1 MEPDRPRLPGRIGWQ
16 AGELDE
22 LDLRRPERVNLRSR
36 HAVTEVRQSP
46 AGDVVLKGPGRRK
59 LRRVSYDIGVGVI
72 GMNPTNMGS
81 TMTLLKDVPDL
92 KYELRGICAKRAEVL
107 EAYAQQIGVDFWTTD
122 YRELVSRDDID
133 VIAVY
138 SPDHL
143 HAEHCLAAVEAG
155 KHVVCT
161 KPMVTHLEDAKQL
174 VGAAKAKGV
183 KFLVGQTMRF
193 DLQFQTMR
201 RFFDD
206 GDLGEIMA
214 AEAYYVHDLREVYD
228 ITPWRPSV
236 PQDLMFGG
244 VVHPVD
250 ILRCF
255 LGDVREVHAY
265 GAKGKLTPEFPL
277 ENNFFLNLQFSSGQI
292 GRAMG
297 LYDVVHPPMPMMQ
310 VALYGTKGTMI
321 GDFTDNKGGQVK
333 LMLDKMTARE
343 PLQMTCPPETDT
355 SVYGH
360 GQTVIRYM
368 RHLQQCLEGDL
379 EPNPNVV
386 EGAKSVA
393 VGVAAWESIRT
404 GRPVKVFNEF

>member
-1 MEPDRPRLPGRIGWQ
+1 M
-16 AGELDE
+16 A
-22 LDLRRPERVNLRSR
+22 
-36 HAVTEVRQSP
+36 
-46 AGDVVLKGPGRRK
+46 
-59 LRRVSYDIGVGVI
+59 IGVGVI

-92 KYELRGICAKRAEVL
+92 KYELRGICAERAEVL

-161 KPMVTHLEDAKQL
+161 KPMVTDLEYAKQL
-174 VGAAKAKGV
+174 VGAVKAKGS

-214 AEAYYVHDLREVYD
+214 AEAYYVHDMREVYD
-228 ITPWRPSV
+228 ITPWRLSV

-310 VALYGTKGTMI
+310 VTLYGTKGTMI

-333 LMLDKMTARE
+333 LMLDKMAARE

-404 GRPVKVFNEF
+404 GRPVKVYNEF

>member
-1 MEPDRPRLPGRIGWQ
+1 MP
-16 AGELDE
+16 
-22 LDLRRPERVNLRSR
+22 
-36 HAVTEVRQSP
+36 
-46 AGDVVLKGPGRRK
+46 
-59 LRRVSYDIGVGVI
+59 IGVGVI

-92 KYELRGICAKRAEVL
+92 KYEIRGICAKRAEVL
-107 EAYAQQIGVDFWTTD
+107 EAYARQIGVDFWTTD
-122 YRELVSRDDID
+122 YRELVSRDDIG

-155 KHVVCT
+155 KHVLCT
-161 KPMVTHLEDAKQL
+161 KPMVTNLEDAKKL
-174 VGAAKAKGV
+174 VGAVKAKGV

-193 DLQFQTMR
+193 DLQFLTMR

-214 AEAYYVHDLREVYD
+214 AEAYYVHDMREVYGF
-228 ITPWRPSV
+228 TPWRLSV

-255 LGDVREVHAY
+255 LGDVEEVHAY
-265 GAKGKLTPEFPL
+265 GAKAKLTPEFPQP
-277 ENNFFLNLQFSSGQI
+277 NNFFLNLQFSSGQI

-368 RHLQQCLEGDL
+368 RHLQQCLESDL

-404 GRPVKVFNEF
+404 GRPVKVYNEF

>member
-1 MEPDRPRLPGRIGWQ
+1 M
-16 AGELDE
+16 A
-22 LDLRRPERVNLRSR
+22 
-36 HAVTEVRQSP
+36 
-46 AGDVVLKGPGRRK
+46 
-59 LRRVSYDIGVGVI
+59 IGVGVI

-92 KYELRGICAKRAEVL
+92 KYELRGICAIRAEVL
-107 EAYAQQIGVDFWTTD
+107 EAYAQQIDVDFWTTD

-155 KHVVCT
+155 KHVLCT
-161 KPMVTHLEDAKQL
+161 KPMVTNLEDAKQL
-174 VGAAKAKGV
+174 VGAVKAKGV

-214 AEAYYVHDLREVYD
+214 AEAYYVHDMREVYGF
-228 ITPWRPSV
+228 TPWRLSV

-265 GAKGKLTPEFPL
+265 GAKGKLTPEFPQP
-277 ENNFFLNLQFSSGQI
+277 NNFFLNLQFSSGQI

-297 LYDVVHPPMPMMQ
+297 LYDIVHPPMPMMQ
-310 VALYGTKGTMI
+310 VALYGAKGTMI

-333 LMLDKMTARE
+333 FMLDKMTARE

>member
-1 MEPDRPRLPGRIGWQ
+1 MAIG
-16 AGELDE
+16 L
-22 LDLRRPERVNLRSR
+22 
-36 HAVTEVRQSP
+36 
-46 AGDVVLKGPGRRK
+46 
-59 LRRVSYDIGVGVI
+59 GVI

-81 TMTLLKDVPDL
+81 TATLLKDVPDL
-92 KYELRGICAKRAEVL
+92 KYELRGICAKRADIL
-107 EAYAQQIGVDFWTTD
+107 ERYAVQIGVSFWTTD
-122 YRELVSRDDID
+122 YRELVRRDDID
-133 VIAVY
+133 VVAVY

-143 HAEHCLAAVEAG
+143 HAEHCVAAIESG

-161 KPMVTHLEDAKQL
+161 KPMVTNLDDAKRL
-174 VGAAKAKGV
+174 VELVRAKGV

-193 DLQFQTMR
+193 DLQFLTMR

-214 AEAYYVHDLREVYD
+214 AEAYYAHDLRDVYKL
-228 ITPWRPSV
+228 TPWRLNV

-255 LGDVREVHAY
+255 LGDVEEVHAY
-265 GAKGKLTPEFPL
+265 GVKGKLTPEYPKP
-277 ENNFFLNLQFSSGQI
+277 NNFFLNLKFRDGQI

-297 LYDVVHPPMPMMQ
+297 LYDIVHPPMPMMQ
-310 VALYGTKGTMI
+310 VTLYGTKGTII

-333 LMLDKMTARE
+333 AIFDKMAVKA
-343 PLQMTCPPETDT
+343 PLEMTCPPEVDT

-368 RHLQQCLEGDL
+368 RHFQRCLEEDQ
-379 EPNPNVV
+379 EPSPNVV
-386 EGAKSVA
+386 DGAKSIA

-404 GRPVKVFNEF
+404 GQPVKVFNDF

>member
-1 MEPDRPRLPGRIGWQ
+1 M
-16 AGELDE
+16 
-22 LDLRRPERVNLRSR
+22 V
-36 HAVTEVRQSP
+36 
-46 AGDVVLKGPGRRK
+46 
-59 LRRVSYDIGVGVI
+59 IGVGVI

-92 KYELRGICAKRAEVL
+92 KYELRGICANRAEVL
-107 EAYAQQIGVDFWTTD
+107 KPYAEQIGVNFWTTD
-122 YRELVSRDDID
+122 YRELVGRNDID

-161 KPMVTHLEDAKQL
+161 KPMVTNLDDAKKL
-174 VGAAKAKGV
+174 VGAVKTKGV
-183 KFLVGQTMRF
+183 KFLVGQSMRF
-193 DLQFQTMR
+193 DSQFLSMR
-201 RFFDD
+201 RHFDD
-206 GDLGEIMA
+206 GDLGEIMV
-214 AEAYYVHDLREVYD
+214 AEAYYVHDMREVYGF
-228 ITPWRPSV
+228 TPWRLSV
-236 PQDLMFGG
+236 PQDMMFGG

-255 LGDVREVHAY
+255 LGDVEEVHAY

-277 ENNFFLNLQFSSGQI
+277 PNNFFLNLKFSSGQI
-292 GRAMG
+292 GCAKG

-310 VALYGTKGTMI
+310 VALYGAKGTMI

-333 LMLDKMTARE
+333 LMLDKMSTRE
-343 PLQMTCPPETDT
+343 PQQMTCPPETDT

-360 GQTVIRYM
+360 GQSVIRYM
-368 RHLQQCLEGDL
+368 RHFQECIEGDL
-379 EPNPNVV
+379 EPTPNVV

-404 GRPVKVFNEF
+404 GRSVKVFNEF

>member
-1 MEPDRPRLPGRIGWQ
+1 M
-16 AGELDE
+16 A
-22 LDLRRPERVNLRSR
+22 
-36 HAVTEVRQSP
+36 
-46 AGDVVLKGPGRRK
+46 
-59 LRRVSYDIGVGVI
+59 IGVGVI

-92 KYELRGICAKRAEVL
+92 KYELRGICAERAEVL

-155 KHVVCT
+155 KHVLCT
-161 KPMVTHLEDAKQL
+161 KPMVTNLEDAKQL
-174 VGAAKAKGV
+174 VGAVKAKGV

-214 AEAYYVHDLREVYD
+214 AEAYYVHDMRVVYD
-228 ITPWRPSV
+228 ITPWRLSV

-255 LGDVREVHAY
+255 LGDVEEVHAY

-310 VALYGTKGTMI
+310 VALYGAKGTMI

-368 RHLQQCLEGDL
+368 RHLQQCLESDL

-404 GRPVKVFNEF
+404 GRPVKVYNEF

>member
-1 MEPDRPRLPGRIGWQ
+1 M
-16 AGELDE
+16 A
-22 LDLRRPERVNLRSR
+22 
-36 HAVTEVRQSP
+36 
-46 AGDVVLKGPGRRK
+46 
-59 LRRVSYDIGVGVI
+59 IGVGVI

-92 KYELRGICAKRAEVL
+92 NYELRGICAKRAEVL
-107 EAYAQQIGVDFWTTD
+107 EPYAQQIGIGFWTTD

-155 KHVVCT
+155 KHVLCT
-161 KPMVTHLEDAKQL
+161 KPMVTNLDDAKQL
-174 VGAAKAKGV
+174 VDLVKSKGI
-183 KFLVGQTMRF
+183 KFLVGQSMRF
-193 DLQFQTMR
+193 DLQFLTMR
-201 RFFDD
+201 RFYDD

-214 AEAYYVHDLREVYD
+214 AEAYYVHDMRPIYEL
-228 ITPWRPSV
+228 TPWRLSV

-255 LGDVREVHAY
+255 LGDVEEVHAY
-265 GAKGKLTPEFPL
+265 GTKGKLTPEFALP
-277 ENNFFLNLQFSSGQI
+277 NNFFLNLKFSGGQI

-310 VALYGTKGTMI
+310 VSLYGTKGSMI

-333 LMLDKMTARE
+333 IMLDKMTARE
-343 PLQMTCPPETDT
+343 PLRMTCPPETDT

-379 EPNPNVV
+379 EPMPNVV
-386 EGAKSVA
+386 EGAKSVV
-393 VGVAAWESIRT
+393 VGVAAWESIRK
-404 GRPVKVFNEF
+404 GRPVQVFNEF